1 MAFCDNKRGIIS
13 EAKPTRIAQSEI
25 FFLTITQNTKMTFLG
40 YSSNTNLSCITKRNN
55 AMMSK
60 PKTCWVKKLVSK
72 KEKGKL
78 SSSNFFVPQVIFSL
92 HLASLLSKHMRP
104 FLWCKYGS
112 VEMKKYLFF
121 ENQTSLFKILM

>member
-13 EAKPTRIAQSEI
+13 EAKPTRIAQSET
-25 FFLTITQNTKMTFLG
+25 FFLTITQNMKMTFLG
-40 YSSNTNLSCITKRNN
+40 YFKSTNSSYITKRNN

-78 SSSNFFVPQVIFSL
+78 SSSKFFVPQVIFFF
-92 HLASLLSKHMRP
+92 ASCESFVYTHVS
-104 FLWCKYGS
+104 FLWCKYYS
-112 VEMKKYLFF
+112 VEEEKR
-121 ENQTSLFKILM
+121 SFKIRHHYSRN

>member
-25 FFLTITQNTKMTFLG
+25 FFLTITQNMKMAFLG
-40 YSSNTNLSCITKRNN
+40 YFKSTNSSYITKRNN

-104 FLWCKYGS
+104 FLWCKYVS

-121 ENQTSLFKILM
+121 EN

>member
-13 EAKPTRIAQSEI
+13 EAKPTRMTQSKT
-25 FFLTITQNTKMTFLG
+25 FFLTITQNMETTFLSTFRSP
-40 YSSNTNLSCITKRNN
+40 SSSSITKRNN

-104 FLWCKYGS
+104 FLWCKYVS

-121 ENQTSLFKILM
+121 EN